1 MGETDWSRFFDRY
14 YFINALVIL
23 SYALIRYRSG
33 VVPELAN
40 ADAWSGLARE
50 HEIIMLLSLSLLS
63 KWRLSPSVDAFV
75 DQAFLFGKLGVVV
88 LLWHIDRR
96 IMSWY
101 LILYLVLFLSCRPP
115 AYTGRN
121 NLIELTETSFRRR
134 VRDAT
139 AVVDGGD
146 GGDKK
151 AVSWLVF
158 LYADWQ
164 KNSHWHLPMFAKLS
178 LQFASPKLRFGKL
191 DLSRHPG
198 VAADCNID
206 VGARSKQLPSMILF
220 TGGRE
225 RARLPD
231 FRSDGSVINTIIDE
245 RGSIAFFHLEQEF
258 GLQNSG
264 HKKQGKA
271 KDKKSKKTKTT

>member
-1 MGETDWSRFFDRY
+1 M
-14 YFINALVIL
+14 YFIDLFNK
-23 SYALIRYRSG
+23 
-33 VVPELAN
+33 
-40 ADAWSGLARE
+40 ARC
-50 HEIIMLLSLSLLS
+50 
-63 KWRLSPSVDAFV
+63 
-75 DQAFLFGKLGVVV
+75 
-88 LLWHIDRR
+88 R

-264 HKKQGKA
+264 HRWCAGECQTERRLSNSCTSFRLRRSR
-271 KDKKSKKTKTT
+271 KSRAIR